1 MGLKPRPSRQSG
13 ASMRLTIV
21 IRSVIGLL
29 LMFAIGQHIPP
40 AAGQTANGQAVED
53 STHVERHFI
62 NVGRFTVPFHVTSD
76 ASIVEVELYASTDK
90 GRTWNIVGRQHPRQE
105 RFAFEPRQDG
115 EYWLSARTVD
125 LRNRVHG
132 HLINGSPVPQLKLV
146 VDRQSPILKLEARAE
161 PSGRVHLVWDASDEN
176 LDPSTLHL
184 EYRTID
190 GPWRAIVIKPSAK
203 PTRHDRLRGEMY
215 WYPDTIS
222 RVLTVRGDIKDR
234 AGNRVVD
241 LVDRVFLPRVA
252 DRGRRSDV
260 KSLGSAIN
268 HIWPQRDAES
278 TPAAV
283 LATSNHDRGALAVD
297 ENGGEHRDSNVGNRV
312 AYDGVSGHVHPG
324 VGASVEIGTDSDRTS
339 ALFDAPNGEPV
350 AMTGSSRFR
359 LEYDLKSVGPQGA
372 ADVQLWCTR
381 DKTASWEK
389 WGSDRDLTSPLS
401 VEVDAEGLYGF
412 RIVIIGKNGLASPT
426 PKPNTP
432 ADLWLGVDLTDPTCR
447 LTTAAIGHGQHSGH
461 VELRWETVDQKLAAR
476 PITLSFSSS
485 PKGPWQVVAA
495 GLEDD
500 GQYFWKIDNS
510 VPPSVFLRLE
520 VVDAA
525 GHRNESVLQQPV
537 DTRQVAPRGRI
548 LGVAPVE

>member
-1 MGLKPRPSRQSG
+1 
-13 ASMRLTIV
+13 MRLTIV

-252 DRGRRSDV
+252 DRGRRS
-260 KSLGSAIN
+260 
-268 HIWPQRDAES
+268 
-278 TPAAV
+278 
-283 LATSNHDRGALAVD
+283 
-297 ENGGEHRDSNVGNRV
+297 
-312 AYDGVSGHVHPG
+312 
-324 VGASVEIGTDSDRTS
+324 
-339 ALFDAPNGEPV
+339 
-350 AMTGSSRFR
+350 
-359 LEYDLKSVGPQGA
+359 
-372 ADVQLWCTR
+372 
-381 DKTASWEK
+381 
-389 WGSDRDLTSPLS
+389 
-401 VEVDAEGLYGF
+401 
-412 RIVIIGKNGLASPT
+412 
-426 PKPNTP
+426 
-432 ADLWLGVDLTDPTCR
+432 
-447 LTTAAIGHGQHSGH
+447 
-461 VELRWETVDQKLAAR
+461 
-476 PITLSFSSS
+476 
-485 PKGPWQVVAA
+485 
-495 GLEDD
+495 
-500 GQYFWKIDNS
+500 
-510 VPPSVFLRLE
+510 
-520 VVDAA
+520 
-525 GHRNESVLQQPV
+525 
-537 DTRQVAPRGRI
+537 
-548 LGVAPVE
+548 